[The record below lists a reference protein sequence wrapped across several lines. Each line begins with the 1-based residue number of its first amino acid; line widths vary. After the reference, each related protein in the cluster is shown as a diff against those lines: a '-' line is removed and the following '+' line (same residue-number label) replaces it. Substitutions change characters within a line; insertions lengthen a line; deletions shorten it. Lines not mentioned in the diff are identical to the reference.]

1 MASSISLLF
10 RKGLITLD
18 GRDCG
23 TPESGTQKKVFVVV
37 DFNPEQK
44 PFQVPTKT
52 GAINDSAKT
61 LNTVN
66 FTKLLKHFNT
76 LP

>member
-37 DFNPEQK
+37 DFNPE
-44 PFQVPTKT
+44 
-52 GAINDSAKT
+52 
-61 LNTVN
+61 
-66 FTKLLKHFNT
+66 
-76 LP
+76 